1 MKERVKL
8 GNESPVR
15 KFSNF
20 YYACI
25 FFFFIL
31 KIFEYFVR
39 QCVETSHSFDLP
51 AGNKAGSTQF
61 ICVIKT

>member
-1 MKERVKL
+1 MKALLENSVI
-8 GNESPVR
+8 
-15 KFSNF
+15 FIMHA
-20 YYACI
+20 Y